1 MLLGEGQHVW
11 RTEKRVLTKKECG
24 RLIID
29 GVARV
34 LVLVVLLLLV
44 AVVVVVVVL
53 LLLVLLPVLVL
64 LVLLLLVLLLL
75 ILRFVST
82 QDGWGEHLDSID
94 GKVHAYI
101 RIPPVVVDS

>member
-64 LVLLLLVLLLL
+64 LVLLLL